1 MILKLKRTNFIKT
14 KALLVVSKKLSIGKE
29 DFKCFIDYKDVKENR
44 LYAYSIQK
52 CIYIEEIL
60 MKLNICIF

>member
-1 MILKLKRTNFIKT
+1 MILKLKRTNFIKI
-14 KALLVVSKKLSIGKE
+14 KALLVVSKNLSIGKE
-29 DFKCFIDYKDVKENR
+29 DFKCDFKDVKQNR

-60 MKLNICIF
+60 MKLNICLF